1 MRIPFSI
8 AHALAGIA
16 LLVAT
21 PMASAAMFK
30 CKDAAGAIT
39 FSDRPCG
46 GTQEVVAVPGAHAT
60 MKAHDDPPQWCNL
73 GPAPQTLV
81 DTCLDEW
88 RKRMRDPRS
97 AAAAGGTLTRN
108 TKSHQL
114 DVFVKVTTK
123 DTATGATS
131 AMEIQCGRTEGNT
144 IALIPTQQWFAQAD
158 VAEKE
163 SRGGEAH
170 DLIQCEDSQAKQ

>member
-8 AHALAGIA
+8 ARALTGIA
-16 LLVAT
+16 LLALA

-73 GPAPQTLV
+73 GPAPQALV
-81 DTCLDEW
+81 DACLDEW

-97 AAAAGGTLTRN
+97 AVAAGGTLTRN

-114 DVFVKVTTK
+114 DVFVKVNAK
-123 DTATGATS
+123 DAAGAAS
-131 AMEIQCGRTEGNT
+131 SVEIQCGRTEGNT

-170 DLIQCEDSQAKQ
+170 DLIQCEDPQAKQ